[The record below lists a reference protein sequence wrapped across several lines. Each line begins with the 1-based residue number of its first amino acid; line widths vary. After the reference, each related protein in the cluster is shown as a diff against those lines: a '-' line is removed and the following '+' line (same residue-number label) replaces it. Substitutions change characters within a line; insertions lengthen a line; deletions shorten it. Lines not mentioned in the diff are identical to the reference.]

1 MREELFRQSVINLL
15 NKNEQKLSLGC
26 MYYIMKDILNQLDK
40 EYKKLAEKEYQ
51 EMQQEQKEVEE

>member
-1 MREELFRQSVINLL
+1 MREELFKQSVINLL

-26 MYYIMKDILNQLDK
+26 IYYIMKDILNQLDK

-51 EMQQEQKEVEE
+51 EMQQKQKEVEE